1 VPVSKAKVM
10 AAFHHTYNHYVS
22 QIGQVFSTESG
33 VETVNMPA
41 GLGEGLMARMRLR
54 DGMEMITSSYRLAE
68 DKVLVFRSAEPAIE
82 LTFCLRGRYHFDMQG
97 REINMLAQ
105 ECRISIIQEMHAVV
119 ELVRDIDTEFLELRM
134 ELSLMKQYL
143 ESCGL
148 GQGFDIQRWIG
159 QQGYRM
165 VQHPMDAHVERL
177 LNDIRYCDY
186 PQPLRKMVL
195 EGKML
200 ELFAYYLQRYV
211 IETSVQD
218 PVASVL
224 RRDDRDR
231 ILHARD
237 VLMVHMDHP
246 PSTIE
251 IARMVGLNDYKLK
264 VGFKEVF
271 GTTLF
276 GYLRDQ
282 RLEHAM
288 QLMQHGGM
296 NVGEAACAVG
306 YSNPSH
312 FTVAFRKRYGVNPG
326 EMIARQSKP

>member
-1 VPVSKAKVM
+1 MSSAQEI
-10 AAFHHTYNHYVS
+10 AAFHHTYNNYVS
-22 QIGQVFSTESG
+22 QLGPVLCTDGGI
-33 VETVNMPA
+33 ETMTIPSA
-41 GLGEGLMARMRLR
+41 IGEGLLARMKLR
-54 DGMEMITSSYRLAE
+54 DGMEMITSSYRLAQ
-68 DKVLVFRSAEPAIE
+68 DKVLDFRSAEPAIE
-82 LTFCLRGRYHFDMQG
+82 LTFCLKGRYHCGIQG
-97 REINMLAQ
+97 REIIMLEH
-105 ECRISIIQEMHAVV
+105 ECRISIIQQVHAVV
-119 ELVRDIDTEFLELRM
+119 ELVREIDTEFLELRM

-143 ESCGL
+143 EGVGL

-177 LNDIRYCDY
+177 LYEIRHCDY

-195 EGKML
+195 ESKML

-211 IETSVQD
+211 MESSVQESA
-218 PVASVL
+218 VSVL
-224 RRDDRDR
+224 RHDDRDR

-237 VLMVHMDHP
+237 VLLAHMDHP

-251 IARMVGLNDYKLK
+251 MARIVGLNDYKLK
-264 VGFKEVF
+264 AGFKEVF

-276 GYLRDQ
+276 GYLRNQ

-288 QLMQHGGM
+288 QLLQQGGM

-326 EMIARQSKP
+326 EMIARK

>member
-1 VPVSKAKVM
+1 
-10 AAFHHTYNHYVS
+10 
-22 QIGQVFSTESG
+22 
-33 VETVNMPA
+33 
-41 GLGEGLMARMRLR
+41 
-54 DGMEMITSSYRLAE
+54 
-68 DKVLVFRSAEPAIE
+68 
-82 LTFCLRGRYHFDMQG
+82 
-97 REINMLAQ
+97 
-105 ECRISIIQEMHAVV
+105 
-119 ELVRDIDTEFLELRM
+119 
-134 ELSLMKQYL
+134 
-143 ESCGL
+143 
-148 GQGFDIQRWIG
+148 
-159 QQGYRM
+159 M

-177 LNDIRYCDY
+177 LHEIRHCNY

-195 EGKML
+195 ESKLL

-211 IETSVQD
+211 LESSVKESA
-218 PVASVL
+218 VSVL

-237 VLMVHMDHP
+237 VLLAHMDHP

-251 IARMVGLNDYKLK
+251 MARIVGLNDYKLK
-264 VGFKEVF
+264 AGFKEVF

-276 GYLRDQ
+276 GYLRNQ

-288 QLMQHGGM
+288 QLLQQGGM

-326 EMIARQSKP
+326 EMIARK